1 MLTSD
6 SIELICGEVI
16 EKSVINCT
24 ELNQKETENN
34 NKVTLR
40 TLRVSEH
47 GLCVCTLLRGL
58 WPVRHMACFSEC
70 KWNLFKAFELF
81 KPFETVE
88 SYIKIEI
95 YQSLISVKPIQP
107 IVTQSLF
114 PLTISASF

>member
-40 TLRVSEH
+40 TL
-47 GLCVCTLLRGL
+47 
-58 WPVRHMACFSEC
+58 
-70 KWNLFKAFELF
+70 
-81 KPFETVE
+81 
-88 SYIKIEI
+88 
-95 YQSLISVKPIQP
+95 
-107 IVTQSLF
+107 
-114 PLTISASF
+114 